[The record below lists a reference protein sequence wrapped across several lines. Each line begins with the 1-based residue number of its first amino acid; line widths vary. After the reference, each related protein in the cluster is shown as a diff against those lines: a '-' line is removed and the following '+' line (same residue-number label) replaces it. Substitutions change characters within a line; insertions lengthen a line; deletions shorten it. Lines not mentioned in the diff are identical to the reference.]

1 MKSVEMKSV
10 KHLLPAAA
18 IIFLTLAVSIFL
30 YERVMSYEEEQ
41 CWQELSTTSETV
53 QKEITTKLNDE
64 ITKLHLMQE
73 IMVNN
78 GIFSAED
85 IGQLYLDIVQ
95 PTTIFARIDVL
106 YPDNTLV
113 SNGQVITPS
122 ETSIEASDGN
132 SGEAF
137 DFDFDEIV
145 KDGERL
151 TRRTTDFLTGDQY
164 IYYLLPVEYNG
175 YVSAVLIAALDTARL
190 SDIFQPLIYNGE
202 ANVCIIDSVDGNYI
216 MDSWHK
222 ELGNAYQ
229 DEGREMLPGY
239 EDVDPKESLRNLET
253 GTAAFKSKTTGKNI
267 YLHFTPMGIFDWQLS
282 IFAEEDVLFENMVH
296 LRRIFLAASITEAVL
311 IALYFYVLFQN
322 TMKLEKSYEYI
333 QKQQEE
339 LTRISYTDLLTG
351 LYNRNKFMEDLAAF
365 TLNPPLKIGAAYLD
379 LNGLKQIN
387 DTQSHEAGDRFL
399 QQAASAVKKHFS
411 DSSYRI
417 GGDEFVILCQNT
429 EEERFC
435 EEIARLR
442 SSLEQVH
449 VSCAIG
455 TCWQAN
461 VSDINAVLRHAE
473 KRMYKHKESFYLTNA
488 SLERPQVYR
497 QR

>member
-1 MKSVEMKSV
+1 MKSVETKTF

-18 IIFLTLAVSIFL
+18 IIFLTLAVSLFL
-30 YERVMSYEEEQ
+30 YEKVMNYEEEQ
-41 CWQELSTTSETV
+41 CWQELSTTAETV
-53 QKEITTKLNDE
+53 QEEISTKFNDE

-73 IMVNN
+73 IMLDN

-85 IGQLYLDIVQ
+85 IGQLYLNIVQ
-95 PTTIFARIDVL
+95 PTTIFSRIDVL

-122 ETSIEASDGN
+122 ETSGADPDETFD
-132 SGEAF
+132 F

-145 KDGERL
+145 RDGERL
-151 TRRTTDFLTGDQY
+151 TRRMTDFLTGGQY
-164 IYYLLPVEYNG
+164 IYYLLPVEHNG
-175 YVSAVLIAALDTARL
+175 NVSAVLIAALDTARL

-202 ANVCIIDSVDGNYI
+202 ANVCIIDSIDGNYI

-239 EDVDPKESLRNLET
+239 EDVDSKEALRNLET

-282 IFAEEDVLFENMVH
+282 IFAEEDVLFANVVH

-311 IALYFYVLFQN
+311 ITLYFYVLFQN
-322 TMKLEKSYEYI
+322 TRKLEKSYEYI

-339 LTRISYTDLLTG
+339 LTRISYTDLLTS
-351 LYNRNKFMEDLAAF
+351 LHNRNKFMEDLAAYA
-365 TLNPPLKIGAAYLD
+365 LNPPSKIGTVYLD

-399 QQAASAVKKHFS
+399 QQAAAALKKHFP

-417 GGDEFVILCQNT
+417 GGDEFVIVCPNV
-429 EEERFC
+429 EKDRFC
-435 EEIARLR
+435 EEIAKLR
-442 SSLEQVH
+442 SSLEQNH
-449 VSCAIG
+449 VSSAIG

-461 VSDINAVLRHAE
+461 ASDINAVLRQAE
-473 KRMYKHKESFYLTNA
+473 KRMYQNKESFYLTNA

>member
-1 MKSVEMKSV
+1 MKSVETKTV

-18 IIFLTLAVSIFL
+18 IIFLTLAVSLFL
-30 YERVMSYEEEQ
+30 YEKVMNYEEEQ
-41 CWQELSTTSETV
+41 CWQELSTTAETV
-53 QKEITTKLNDE
+53 QKEISTKFIDE

-73 IMVNN
+73 IMLDN
-78 GIFSAED
+78 GMFSAED

-95 PTTIFARIDVL
+95 PTTIFSRIDVL

-113 SNGQVITPS
+113 SNGQVITPG
-122 ETSIEASDGN
+122 ETP
-132 SGEAF
+132 GETFDFAF
-137 DFDFDEIV
+137 DLDFDEIV
-145 KDGERL
+145 RGGERL

-164 IYYLLPVEYNG
+164 IYYLLPVEYDG
-175 YVSAVLIAALDTARL
+175 DMSAVLIAALDTARL
-190 SDIFQPLIYNGE
+190 TDIFQPLIYNGE
-202 ANVCIIDSVDGNYI
+202 ANVCIIDSIDGNYI

-239 EDVDPKESLRNLET
+239 EDVDSKKALKNLET
-253 GTAAFKSKTTGKNI
+253 GTAAFKSKTTGSNI

-282 IFAEEDVLFENMVH
+282 IFAEEDVLFANMVH

-322 TMKLEKSYEYI
+322 TRKLEKSYEYI

-339 LTRISYTDLLTG
+339 LTRISYTDLLTS
-351 LYNRNKFMEDLAAF
+351 LHNRNKFMEDLATL
-365 TLNPPLKIGAAYLD
+365 TLNPPSKIGVAYLD

-399 QQAASAVKKHFS
+399 QQAASALKKHFP

-417 GGDEFVILCQNT
+417 GGDEFVIICANT
-429 EEERFC
+429 EEDGFC
-435 EEIARLR
+435 EEIAKLR
-442 SSLEQVH
+442 DSLEKAN
-449 VSCAIG
+449 VSSAIG

-461 VSDINAVLRHAE
+461 VSDINAVLHHAE
-473 KRMYKHKESFYLTNA
+473 KRMYKHKESFYLANA
-488 SLERPQVYR
+488 PLERPKVYR